1 MSESQ
6 VTTVDLTDA
15 TARHRR
21 DALGAHV
28 DILLKVK
35 AFCRLPEDTH
45 IPTDLVARFY
55 GVGIEA
61 IKSLVKDNREEL
73 EANGLRVIAGEE
85 LRSLKNLSGSTSRAA
100 SMAVYSKRTV
110 LNVGMLL
117 RDSEVAQE
125 VRTELLNVHQ
135 HAVTQDRIPDI
146 TTPEGIAYMAAL
158 FHDTAQKNVL
168 LSKRLDEVEPKAAK
182 FDNFLSA
189 EGDYDVNEAA
199 KVIQRADVEIG
210 ETRLWETLRMSRWT
224 YKDHKGRPRAYQTA
238 IEKGWLREKP
248 MGEWEDEEGR
258 VHLRTPQ
265 VRVRPAGIDKL
276 IEMLRS
282 AA

>member
-1 MSESQ
+1 MSEHQ
-6 VTTVDLTDA
+6 NTAVDLTA
-15 TARHRR
+15 TSARAQR
-21 DALGAHV
+21 DELGSHIG
-28 DILLKVK
+28 ILRKVK
-35 AFCRLPEDTH
+35 AFCRLPEDTY
-45 IPTDLVARFY
+45 IPTELVARFY
-55 GVGIEA
+55 GVGLEA
-61 IKSLVKDNREEL
+61 IKSLVKDNRDEL

-100 SMAVYSKRTV
+100 SMAVYSQRAV

-125 VRTELLNVHQ
+125 VRAELLNVNRDAQ
-135 HAVTQDRIPDI
+135 ARIPDI

-158 FHDTAQKNVL
+158 FHDTAQKNVVM
-168 LSKRLDEVEPKAAK
+168 SQRLEVVEPKAAK

-199 KVIQRADVEIG
+199 KVIHSAGVEIG
-210 ETRLWETLRMSRWT
+210 EMRLWETLRMSRWT

-238 IEKGWLREKP
+238 VEKGWLREKP
-248 MGEWEDEEGR
+248 QGEWEDEEGR

-265 VRVRPAGIDKL
+265 VRVKPAGIDKL

>member
-1 MSESQ
+1 MSVPQ
-6 VTTVDLTDA
+6 NTAVDLTDA
-15 TARHRR
+15 AARHKR
-21 DALGAHV
+21 DELGSHV
-28 DILLKVK
+28 DILRKVK
-35 AFCRLPEDTH
+35 AFCRLPEDTY
-45 IPTDLVARFY
+45 IPTELVARFY
-55 GVGIEA
+55 GVGLEA
-61 IKSLVKDNREEL
+61 IKSLVKDNRDEL
-73 EANGLRVIAGEE
+73 ESNGLRVIAGEE
-85 LRSLKNLSGSTSRAA
+85 LRSLKNLSGSSSRAA
-100 SMAVYSKRTV
+100 SMAVYSQRAV

-117 RDSEVAQE
+117 RDSGVAQE
-125 VRTELLNVHQ
+125 VRAELLNVNRD
-135 HAVTQDRIPDI
+135 ATESRVPDI

-158 FHDTAQKNVL
+158 FHDTAQKNVVM
-168 LSKRLDEVEPKAAK
+168 SKRLEVVEPKAAK

-199 KVIQRADVEIG
+199 KVIQRADIEIG
-210 ETRLWETLRMSRWT
+210 EMRLWETLRMSRWT

-248 MGEWEDEEGR
+248 QGEWEDEEGR

-265 VRVRPAGIDKL
+265 VRVRPLGIDKL